1 MKIYEPGQKLR
12 DVNYGPG
19 VVLEADAEYTSIRFR
34 RFGVKKFITS
44 MLKMEP
50 IEEPKPAPPPPSK
63 RAAAAPTKSA
73 PAGRAARGPA
83 KKRPSPAHKPAKAKP
98 APRASRRHPSR
109 HRGTAR
115 PRRKR

>member
-19 VVLEADAEYTSIRFR
+19 VVLQADPEYTTIRFR

-44 MLKMEP
+44 MLQMEP
-50 IEEPKPAPPPPSK
+50 IEEPKPTPPPPSK
-63 RAAAAPTKSA
+63 RAAAASAKSA
-73 PAGRAARGPA
+73 AAAKPA
-83 KKRPSPAHKPAKAKP
+83 KKRPSPPRKSAKAKP
-98 APRASRRHPSR
+98 ARSATRRSVPRRRVA
-109 HRGTAR
+109 AR